1 MKMKKIT
8 IILTLIIAFITMCPT
23 EVQANGF
30 TFPSWGELQNSAKS
44 FLNHGN
50 GGYLQSGQTTNIFVP
65 MAKIL
70 LGFGIIV
77 LVGATIVMGIK
88 YMFASPEEAAKLK
101 QQLVGLVVSAVVIFA
116 AAGIW
121 SFVYT
126 LLDNIL

>member
-8 IILTLIIAFITMCPT
+8 IILTLIIAFVTICPT
-23 EVQANGF
+23 EVQASGF
-30 TFPSWGELQNSAKS
+30 TFPSWSELQNSAKN
-44 FLNHGN
+44 FLNRGN
-50 GGYLQSGQTTNIFVP
+50 GGYIQSGQVSNIFVP
-65 MAKIL
+65 MARIL

-77 LVGATIVMGIK
+77 LVGATIIMGVK

-101 QQLVGLVVSAVVIFA
+101 QQLVGLVVAAVVIFA

-126 LLDNIL
+126 LLNGIL